1 MDKPEGGKGKDI
13 MADRYVIDSET
24 GDLLYFL
31 VEQNG
36 SVCREY
42 PDGHFESAEEQERL
56 MCKRKTAK

>member
-1 MDKPEGGKGKDI
+1 

-56 MCKRKTAK
+56 MWKRKTAK